1 MIFDIHCTIYLIMFS
16 ESIAIISIYL
26 YIYIYVFIYIS
37 LLNLGKTYFPL
48 AIQLYILFSSKNLFL
63 LLIGNT
69 EPDLIV
75 DCTPSKNGP
84 FSSTRDNLKSCLTK
98 NMNTVKKCITMSPVA
113 SAKKNVVFG
122 SPKVVEF
129 FKTSPA
135 TNMTPMRRDTARK
148 MFSMDQKEDGVEEEE
163 DSNIIDNSDEWDRLT
178 NTSGGS
184 PEPSDDEPSPLP
196 LPIPGSPAFNKR
208 YYATDDVDVSPVRAP
223 FIANATSILRRS
235 PRRSCNMSV
244 ASNISQTSNDVTG
257 TILLPG
263 TLAELV
269 NQATTS
275 GLSIIGGK
283 QMKMNDLS
291 MRSDVESLSMSRDD
305 CTEELE
311 IDLHSLMHRHH
322 EDLPPTL
329 DSNESDRSTSL
340 SVKSNNTSRYS
351 DSSSVPSLGPLL
363 GLSPSGSMPKYSQG
377 NMTEELSVSSPMSSV
392 CTNESV
398 LTIKENSSCM
408 KRLDT
413 ATFKNCDMN
422 NSLTSMGDGATV
434 ELEGGLHDMMEEL
447 NSVTNSKKKCRKIK
461 KRLSLRTKS
470 TPQMKTSQIDISS
483 PWVGDMS
490 IISTVDDDHTT
501 RFEDN
506 SGDLMAGVTSSG
518 ARSSPSSPVA
528 FLSTGSPSPSPSIL
542 GPGDVVIE
550 NICISL
556 LDKKEIQEERDEK
569 IDEEYANEV
578 STVSTRSDIFDIN
591 DSIMINRAARTNL
604 ALTTV
609 RSSDIDYF
617 NLVQGPDSYSSYA
630 DTSIC
635 SVADN
640 SVDVSVMKGG
650 RRSSV
655 AGSAMMQRLHAL
667 NVGARLNS
675 LDQCGTPLAAKGSM
689 SIGMK
694 RHSLLARS
702 TTKKS
707 RASLSAAFNSRQ
719 LQSASAKGI
728 YNPLVNMGEISC
740 STPSKYDVLMT
751 AKTSSANEDVDTFSE
766 VPESIQDSLPSVIL
780 TPHVPILISKELREE
795 FSAVALYRPISA
807 TEFSSSV
814 LQAIAT
820 DLTDG
825 EYCSE
830 VQCAVNDI
838 MRDVMTVANEE
849 TRTEARSIE
858 NMQRIWSD
866 FRPDADVMEDA
877 GTLIGIND
885 NASDVDEIMKM
896 KIVAEKC
903 KEMSRSNWSEFEDKL
918 FAAATVV
925 VDERN
930 VEILK
935 EITLKKQKSTEKS
948 MKNNDDNNIA
958 SAKSVEGR
966 KKLKEL
972 QTLLENA
979 RKNLISSAEI
989 LRATQE
995 KVSSN
1000 LEIKK
1005 DSMIAMIVQKETN
1018 ERELK
1023 ISAEKEKNELA
1034 LMESKAAYDLLTAK
1048 KELHNVKQSLGLLN
1062 RLTYC
1067 RVLSYQSTC
1076 IEIEAVL
1083 SSQLRIQIIF
1093 HLSLDE
1099 SNGKLYVDGAHVDL
1113 KYLDPQG
1120 LTVKITNTDKK
1131 KIQEWDSDTM
1141 LANAYFSDVM
1151 CSDDVSGPLSE
1162 VMLSQVLC
1170 PADIPSVMQR
1180 VSTHYIDVMFRRI
1193 LYSKLPICLAIN
1205 SNLLFTSEERI
1216 FAFLFIE
1223 SIEESLKKKYFHQHH
1238 LIFLS
1243 CLSSDFWVYFLLSAF
1258 KYLAKLF

>member
-1 MIFDIHCTIYLIMFS
+1 MIFDIHCTIYLIMLS
-16 ESIAIISIYL
+16 ESTTIVSIYL
-26 YIYIYVFIYIS
+26 YI
-37 LLNLGKTYFPL
+37 LNLGETSFPL
-48 AIQLYILFSSKNLFL
+48 AIQLYILFFSKNLFL
-63 LLIGNT
+63 LLLGDT
-69 EPDLIV
+69 EPDWIV
-75 DCTPSKNGP
+75 ECTPSKNGP

-98 NMNTVKKCITMSPVA
+98 NIKSVKKCITMSPVA

-122 SPKVVEF
+122 SPKVAEF
-129 FKTSPA
+129 FKTAPA

-148 MFSMDQKEDGVEEEE
+148 MFSMNQKEDEEEE

-208 YYATDDVDVSPVRAP
+208 YYATDEVDVSPVRAP

-244 ASNISQTSNDVTG
+244 TSNISQTSNDVTG
-257 TILLPG
+257 TVLLPG

-275 GLSIIGGK
+275 GLSTTGGK
-283 QMKMNDLS
+283 QMKVNDLS
-291 MRSDVESLSMSRDD
+291 MQSDVESLSMSRDD

-311 IDLHSLMHRHH
+311 VDLHSLMHRHH

-329 DSNESDRSTSL
+329 DTNQSDRSTSL
-340 SVKSNNTSRYS
+340 SVRSNNTSRYS

-377 NMTEELSVSSPMSSV
+377 NMIEELSVSSPMSSV
-392 CTNESV
+392 DTNESV
-398 LTIKENSSCM
+398 LTIKESSTSM
-408 KRLDT
+408 KRLET
-413 ATFKNCDMN
+413 STLKNCDMN

-434 ELEGGLHDMMEEL
+434 QLEGGLHDMMEEL
-447 NSVTNSKKKCRKIK
+447 NSMTNSKKKCRKIK

-470 TPQMKTSQIDISS
+470 TPQMKSSQIDISS

-501 RFEDN
+501 RFESN
-506 SGDLMAGVTSSG
+506 SGDLMAGVTSSDS
-518 ARSSPSSPVA
+518 RSLPSSPVA
-528 FLSTGSPSPSPSIL
+528 FLSTGSPSPSIL
-542 GPGDVVIE
+542 GPCDVVIE
-550 NICISL
+550 VGVNHNQENICTSL
-556 LDKKEIQEERDEK
+556 LDKKGIQEKRDEK
-569 IDEEYANEV
+569 IDEEYANEL

-591 DSIMINRAARTNL
+591 DSIMINRAARTNV

-640 SVDVSVMKGG
+640 SIDVSVIKGG

-728 YNPLVNMGEISC
+728 YNPLVNMGEIAC
-740 STPSKYDVLMT
+740 STPSKHDVLIA
-751 AKTSSANEDVDTFSE
+751 AKTSSANEDVDTISDA
-766 VPESIQDSLPSVIL
+766 PESIQDSLPSLIL
-780 TPHVPILISKELREE
+780 TPRVPILISKELREE
-795 FSAVALYRPISA
+795 FSAMALYRPISA
-807 TEFSSSV
+807 TEFSSTV

-825 EYCSE
+825 EYCIE
-830 VQCAVNDI
+830 VQSAVNDI
-838 MRDVMTVANEE
+838 MMDAMKVAYEE
-849 TRTEARSIE
+849 TRTEAGSIE

-877 GTLIGIND
+877 GTLIEIDD
-885 NASDVDEIMKM
+885 NASDGDEIMKM
-896 KIVAEKC
+896 KIVAGKC
-903 KEMSRSNWSEFEDKL
+903 KEMSMSNWSEFEDKL
-918 FAAATVV
+918 FAAATAV

-930 VEILK
+930 AEVLR
-935 EITLKKQKSTEKS
+935 EITLKKQKSTEDNLKS
-948 MKNNDDNNIA
+948 NDNYKIA
-958 SAKSVEGR
+958 SAKSVEGK

-1005 DSMIAMIVQKETN
+1005 DSMIAMILQKETN

-1034 LMESKAAYDLLTAK
+1034 LIESKAAHDLLIAK

-1067 RVLSYQSTC
+1067 RVLSYQSTF

-1099 SNGKLYVDGAHVDL
+1099 SNGKLAVDGAHVDL

-1120 LTVKITNTDKK
+1120 LTVKITNTEKK
-1131 KIQEWDSDTM
+1131 KIQEWNSDTM

-1180 VSTHYIDVMFRRI
+1180 VSTHYTDVMFGRI
-1193 LYSKLPICLAIN
+1193 LYPKLQICLAID
-1205 SNLLFTSEERI
+1205 SYLLFTSEERV
-1216 FAFLFIE
+1216 FAFF
-1223 SIEESLKKKYFHQHH
+1223 
-1238 LIFLS
+1238 
-1243 CLSSDFWVYFLLSAF
+1243 SSNL
-1258 KYLAKLF
+1258 